1 MGENPIQVLI
11 YVVLAVY
18 VLRLYRTEYRK
29 GTATAESDTSL
40 PGATACAGAVYA
52 YAVIGALVILAL
64 ETGGEIALGIV
75 AEQSQVYAYSVFA
88 ALAAGVIEEV
98 IFRGYLVVDN
108 RGRRLLWAGC
118 FAMSLL
124 FALIH
129 AHLWSFEGGFHWV
142 LNTKS
147 FFTTGILFVNSL
159 WFYAIR
165 FMPLNRERSLFPC
178 MLAHAISNLGVYGIK
193 GFQGFVIF

>member
-18 VLRLYRTEYRK
+18 VLHLYRAEYRK
-29 GTATAESDTSL
+29 RAATAELDTNL
-40 PGATACAGAVYA
+40 PGATACVGSVYA
-52 YAVIGALVILAL
+52 YGVIGALAILAL

-118 FAMSLL
+118 LALSLL

-178 MLAHAISNLGVYGIK
+178 MLAHAISNLGVYCIK

>member
-1 MGENPIQVLI
+1 MGENPFQVLI
-11 YVVLAVY
+11 YGLLAVY
-18 VLRLYRTEYRK
+18 VLYLYRSEYRK
-29 GTATAESDTSL
+29 RTVASESDISL
-40 PGATACAGAVYA
+40 PGATACAWPVYV
-52 YAVIGALVILAL
+52 YAVIGALAILAI
-64 ETGGEIALGIV
+64 ETGGEIALDIM
-75 AEQSQVYAYSVFA
+75 AEQSQVYAYTVLA

-108 RGRRLLWAGC
+108 RGRWLLWAGC
-118 FAMSLL
+118 GVMSLL

-142 LNTKS
+142 VNTKS
-147 FFTTGILFVNSL
+147 CFTTGILFVNSL

-178 MLAHAISNLGVYGIK
+178 MLAHAISNLGVYFVK
-193 GFQGFVIF
+193 GFQGYVIF